1 MAFTA
6 ILFDLGLGRGLA
18 NVRRPAAR
26 FFFARQA
33 SMAVVHVIRV
43 APIVSDWRNGV
54 RERAYPITFAFFI
67 ALHLAL
73 HLALV
78 AVGTARGGAAGGSAS
93 LRRPDHFRP
102 AARTAAPWLYFTMA
116 RISRDRDD
124 VHIALLRGVNVGGS
138 KKVPMLQ
145 LRDLARSLGFGN
157 PRTLLNS
164 GNLVYAAHGTS
175 TEEAALALEQG
186 ILQRMKV
193 STPVLVITAAQL
205 DHIIAD
211 NTIDDEDVDPSR
223 LFVSIWRETYDRDA
237 LMPLLQQEWGEETL
251 HIGSRAAYQHAPEGA
266 SESALVHAVAALLG
280 DRVTARNWNTI
291 GKLQD
296 LVDDVATAANE
307 DA

>member
-1 MAFTA
+1 
-6 ILFDLGLGRGLA
+6 
-18 NVRRPAAR
+18 
-26 FFFARQA
+26 
-33 SMAVVHVIRV
+33 MAVGHVVLV
-43 APIVSDWRNGV
+43 APIAVV
-54 RERAYPITFAFFI
+54 I
-67 ALHLAL
+67 AP

-78 AVGTARGGAAGGSAS
+78 AVAQREVAQLEAALRCGTLITLGPPRGRR
-93 LRRPDHFRP
+93 LRGY
-102 AARTAAPWLYFTMA
+102 TFTMA

-186 ILQRMKV
+186 ILKRMKV

-205 DHIIAD
+205 DDIIAD

-266 SESALVHAVAALLG
+266 SESELVHAVAAVLG

-291 GKLQD
+291 GKLQE

-307 DA
+307 DT